1 MKEDRPFYVDLDVGN
16 NASIY
21 GKELRSVIMD
31 VSNFPS
37 FTGTTL
43 SNGAFASPTS

>member
-21 GKELRSVIMD
+21 GKELRSVIMN
-31 VSNFPS
+31 VSKFS
-37 FTGTTL
+37 FFYRNY
-43 SNGAFASPTS
+43 SE